1 MLKSK
6 SSYLF
11 IFTFLTVFWAV
22 NSNITVS
29 ESQLSKLMRFMAN
42 DFKTIRTKVIANEK
56 LPEYQKKYK
65 KILTAKA
72 SADSK
77 KGEHYIEYAQ
87 LFLKQYDRFYNC
99 EKSIQKKEFNNL
111 VSTCIRCHESYC
123 PGPLT
128 MIKKIKISQE

>member
-11 IFTFLTVFWAV
+11 FYFFITVFWVA
-22 NSNITVS
+22 NSNLSVS

-42 DFKTIRTKVIANEK
+42 DFKSIKAKINTNEK

-65 KILTAKA
+65 KLISAKA

-77 KGEHYIEYAQ
+77 KGEHYIEYAE
-87 LFLKQYDRFYNC
+87 LFLKQYDRFYSS
-99 EKSIQKKEFNNL
+99 EKAIQKREFNNL
-111 VSTCIRCHESYC
+111 VSTCIRCHETYC

-128 MIKKIKISQE
+128 MIKKLKISPE

>member
-6 SSYLF
+6 FSFFIFYLF
-11 IFTFLTVFWAV
+11 ISVFWVA
-22 NSNITVS
+22 NSNLIIS

-42 DFKTIRTKVIANEK
+42 DFKSIRAKINTNEK

-65 KILTAKA
+65 KIVSAKA

-77 KGEHYIEYAQ
+77 KGEHYSEYAR
-87 LFLKQYDRFYNC
+87 LFLMQYDRFYAS
-99 EKSIQKKEFNNL
+99 EKTFQKKEFNNL
-111 VSTCIRCHESYC
+111 VSTCIRCHETYC

-128 MIKKIKISQE
+128 MIKKLKISPE